1 MMHTVPSL
9 PLPDFAHERVEVI
22 TGRRSGLFIAVA
34 LHSSVLGSALGGA
47 RLWTYPHWSD
57 ALGDALRLSAAMT
70 LKNAAAGLD
79 AGGGKSVIALPPGTT
94 LDADRRRAAFL
105 DLGDAVESLHGLYRT
120 AEDVGSTTD
129 DMLVVSE
136 RTEHVVGL
144 PDTVGGSGEP
154 AGPTSLGVYESL
166 RATLERVAGTAD
178 VAGRRVTISGL
189 GQVGSRL
196 AVRLSAEG
204 ARLTVTDVNPAKRDL
219 AAELGADWVSPG
231 EEHLVPADVFVPA
244 GIGGLLTDEVIDALD
259 AKAVCGPANNPLAD
273 HSGADATRRS
283 RHPVRPRL
291 RGERRWRDLPRPR
304 GEAARHPCR
313 DHGAGRADRRHRA
326 PDLRRGRVAGYDPA
340 RSGGGSRGR
349 AAGRRRTP
357 ARARRLRAAADARPP
372 CAAAGV
378 AYRAPP
384 PTPPPR
390 TADTGDTAFHGSRNR
405 VPESAVGVA

>member
-1 MMHTVPSL
+1 MTHSLPSL
-9 PLPDFAHERVEVI
+9 PLPDFTHERVEVI

-47 RLWTYPHWSD
+47 RLWSYPHWSD

-79 AGGGKSVIALPPGTT
+79 AGGGKSVIALPPGLT

-144 PDTVGGSGEP
+144 PDAVGGSGEP
-154 AGPTSLGVYESL
+154 AGPTSLGVYESI
-166 RATLERVAGTAD
+166 RATLERVAGSAD
-178 VAGRRVTISGL
+178 VAGRRITISGL

-204 ARLTVTDVNPAKRDL
+204 AHLTVTDVNPAKRDL
-219 AAELGADWVSPG
+219 ATEIDARWALPG
-231 EEHLVPADVFVPA
+231 EEHLIPADVFVPA

-273 HSGADATRRS
+273 HSGADRLAARGILYAPDFVVNAGGVIYLDLEAKKLGTRAEIMDRVA
-283 RHPVRPRL
+283 RIGDTVRRIFDEAEA
-291 RGERRWRDLPRPR
+291 RGVTPL
-304 GEAARHPCR
+304 EAAEGLAAERL
-313 DHGAGRADRRHRA
+313 A
-326 PDLRRGRVAGYDPA
+326 
-340 RSGGGSRGR
+340 SGGRQ
-349 AAGRRRTP
+349 P
-357 ARARRLRAAADARPP
+357 ALA
-372 CAAAGV
+372 
-378 AYRAPP
+378 
-384 PTPPPR
+384 
-390 TADTGDTAFHGSRNR
+390 H
-405 VPESAVGVA
+405 

>member
-1 MMHTVPSL
+1 MTHTVSTL
-9 PLPDFAHERVEVI
+9 PLPDFSHERVEVI

-79 AGGGKSVIALPPGTT
+79 AGGGKSVIALPAGVT
-94 LDADRRRAAFL
+94 LDADRRRDAFL

-120 AEDVGSTTD
+120 AEDVGSTTE

-144 PDTVGGSGEP
+144 PDAVGGSGEP

-166 RATLERVAGTAD
+166 RATLERVVGSPE
-178 VAGRRVTISGL
+178 VEGRRITISGL

-196 AVRLSAEG
+196 AVRLAAEG
-204 ARLTVTDVNPAKRDL
+204 ARLTVTDVNPGKRDL
-219 AAELGADWVSPG
+219 AVELGAEWIAPG

-244 GIGGLLTDEVIDALD
+244 GIGGLLTDAVIDALD

-273 HSGADATRRS
+273 HSGAARLAGRGILYAPDFVVNAGGVIYLDLEAKKMGTRTEIMDRVA
-283 RHPVRPRL
+283 RIGDTVRNIFDEAET
-291 RGERRWRDLPRPR
+291 RGVTPL
-304 GEAARHPCR
+304 EAAEGLAAER
-313 DHGAGRADRRHRA
+313 
-326 PDLRRGRVAGYDPA
+326 L
-340 RSGGGSRGR
+340 
-349 AAGRRRTP
+349 AAGGRQP
-357 ARARRLRAAADARPP
+357 ALA
-372 CAAAGV
+372 
-378 AYRAPP
+378 
-384 PTPPPR
+384 
-390 TADTGDTAFHGSRNR
+390 H
-405 VPESAVGVA
+405 

>member
-1 MMHTVPSL
+1 MTHTL
-9 PLPDFAHERVEVI
+9 PLPHFTHERVEVI

-57 ALGDALRLSAAMT
+57 ALGDVLRLSAAMT

-79 AGGGKSVIALPPGTT
+79 AGGGKAVIALAPGTT
-94 LDADRRRAAFL
+94 LDSERRRAAFL

-136 RTEHVVGL
+136 RTDHVVGL

-154 AGPTSLGVYESL
+154 AGPTSLGVYEAL

-178 VAGRRVTISGL
+178 VAGRRITISGL

-204 ARLTVTDVNPAKRDL
+204 ALLTVTDVNPAKRDL
-219 AAELGADWVSPG
+219 ALDLRAEWVAPG

-244 GIGGLLTDEVIDALD
+244 GIGGVLTDEVIDELD
-259 AKAVCGPANNPLAD
+259 AKAVCGPANNPLAE
-273 HSGADATRRS
+273 HRGADRLAARGILYAPDFVVNAGGVIYLDLEAKKLGTRSQIMERVAHIGDTVRRVFDEAES
-283 RHPVRPRL
+283 RGVTPL
-291 RGERRWRDLPRPR
+291 
-304 GEAARHPCR
+304 EAAEGLAAERLA
-313 DHGAGRADRRHRA
+313 GAGRE
-326 PDLRRGRVAGYDPA
+326 PA
-340 RSGGGSRGR
+340 
-349 AAGRRRTP
+349 
-357 ARARRLRAAADARPP
+357 L
-372 CAAAGV
+372 
-378 AYRAPP
+378 
-384 PTPPPR
+384 
-390 TADTGDTAFHGSRNR
+390 TA
-405 VPESAVGVA
+405 